1 MPSPRWGL
9 FAGISTHSVKWLSMN
24 LITGFNFN
32 YCHVRISL
40 RIKNML
46 KKKLSSFGLICS
58 QLSPPV
64 VFLCTGGF
72 VPPAAL
78 AWLAETNHAKP

>member
-1 MPSPRWGL
+1 
-9 FAGISTHSVKWLSMN
+9 
-24 LITGFNFN
+24 
-32 YCHVRISL
+32 
-40 RIKNML
+40 ML